1 MDKNLSIYSDKS
13 VVDHYR
19 AQSELFASEAYLV
32 ERYFPERTRLLDIG
46 VGGGRTAGPLS
57 ARASDYVGID
67 YSAAMVGACRARFPD
82 LDFREAN
89 AADLSQFA
97 DASFDC
103 AMFAFNGIDYITNDG
118 QRAECFREI
127 ARVLAPGG
135 MFVFSSHN
143 ARALVYRA
151 SLADA
156 APHQAVWRLMR
167 SIYKSVG
174 LVSRNVPSGAY
185 SRGEG
190 YIVDP
195 THGGLE
201 TYVSTPATIAPQ
213 LDAAGFELVET
224 VGGHHPARA
233 SDIMQSWF
241 YYAARKK
248 AS

>member
-13 VVDHYR
+13 VVDYYR
-19 AQSELFASEAYLV
+19 TQSELFASEAHLV
-32 ERYFPERTRLLDIG
+32 ERYFPERARLLDIG

-57 ARASDYVGID
+57 ARASEYVGLD
-67 YSAAMVGACRARFPD
+67 YSAAMVDACRARFPG

-89 AADLSQFA
+89 AADLSQFT
-97 DASFDC
+97 DSSFDC
-103 AMFAFNGIDYITNDG
+103 AMFAFNGIDYITVDA
-118 QRAECFREI
+118 QRADCFREI

-143 ARALVYRA
+143 ARTLVYRA

-156 APHQAVWRLMR
+156 APHQVVWRLTR
-167 SIYKSVG
+167 SIYKSIG
-174 LVSRNVPSGAY
+174 LVFRNVGSGAY
-185 SRGEG
+185 ARGEG

-201 TYVSTPATIAPQ
+201 TYVSTPATIVPQ
-213 LDAAGFELVET
+213 LAAAGFELVET
-224 VGGHHPARA
+224 IGGHYPARA
-233 SDIMQSWF
+233 SDVMEPWF
-241 YYAARKK
+241 YYAARKT